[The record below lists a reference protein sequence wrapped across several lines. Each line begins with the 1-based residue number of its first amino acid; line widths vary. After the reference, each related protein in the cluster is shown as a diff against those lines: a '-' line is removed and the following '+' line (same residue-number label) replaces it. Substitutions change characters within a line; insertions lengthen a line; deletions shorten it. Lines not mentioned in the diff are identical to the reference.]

1 MTTQQSNVINA
12 TRFILVTLVIFI
24 HMLPYEHQALEWR
37 LGIRP
42 LYIFLSETISHNI
55 GRMAVPIFFVFS
67 GFLFIYSKGNSADYE
82 FFVCKWKKRIKTL
95 VIPYVLWNLIFILCT
110 LLKNLTLGRAFGWY
124 DEGLENRSLYDLFW
138 ASPADFPLWYLRDLI
153 CMTILTPL
161 FYYSFKAT
169 RGILLYLIGGL
180 YFIGLECNV
189 PGLSSTAIFYYSCG
203 VWMGMN
209 QSNFLST
216 CLKYKKYIYLITS
229 LLLFLSLMTN
239 VRPEH
244 EYAVRIFCPF
254 AMASTIAI
262 IGSLKATRI
271 EQLKSLSGTCFFI
284 YAIHELYIL
293 GWMNGIYLRMLGT
306 SDIAWLI
313 RYATEPFM
321 VIWTCIMVYTIT
333 NKFCPNTLK
342 IITGNRS

>member
-1 MTTQQSNVINA
+1 MNNQQSNVINA
-12 TRFILVTLVIFI
+12 TRFILVTLVVFI

-55 GRMAVPIFFVFS
+55 GRMAVPMFFVFS
-67 GFLFIYSKGNSADYE
+67 GFLFIYSKGSIADYE

-95 VIPYVLWNLIFILCT
+95 VFPYVLWNLIYICCT
-110 LLKNLTLGRAFGWY
+110 FLKNATLGRAFGWY
-124 DEGLENRSLYDLFW
+124 DEGLENRTLYELFW

-161 FYYSFKAT
+161 FYYLFKVT
-169 RGILLYLIGGL
+169 RGMLLYMIGGL
-180 YFIGLECNV
+180 YFLGVECNV

-209 QSNFLST
+209 QSNFLKA
-216 CLKYKKYIYLITS
+216 CLNYKKHIYLITS
-229 LLLFLSLMTN
+229 LLLLISLITN

-244 EYAVRIFCPF
+244 EYVVRIFCPF
-254 AMASTIAI
+254 AIASTIAI
-262 IGSLKATRI
+262 IGSFQSTRI
-271 EQLKSLSGTCFFI
+271 EQLKFLSGTCFFI
-284 YAIHELYIL
+284 YAVHELYIL
-293 GWMNGIYLRMLGT
+293 GWMNGIYLRILGT
-306 SDIAWLI
+306 SDMACLI

-321 VIWTCIMVYTIT
+321 VICTCILLYKIC
-333 NKFCPNTLK
+333 NKLCPNILR